1 MILQTK
7 NLIKT
12 FTQGNSQI
20 HAVNNID
27 ISISAGESIAITGK
41 SGSGKTTLLSLLT
54 GLESSTSG
62 DVIILDNPITKMN
75 EKELGSFR
83 ANNIGIVFQQ
93 FHLMPHLTA
102 LENVTLALEI
112 ANSDNIRGKAMEA
125 LTTVGLKNRV
135 HHLPSELS
143 GGENQRVAIARAIV
157 NNPKILFADEPSGN
171 LDSITGET
179 VMNLLFDL
187 TNKNKMTLVLVT
199 HDEQL
204 ALRCDRKINIS
215 NGKVL

>member
-12 FTQGNSQI
+12 FTQGTSQI
-20 HAVNNID
+20 HAVNDVD
-27 ISISAGESIAITGK
+27 ISINAGESIAITGK

-112 ANSDNIRGKAMEA
+112 ANSDNIHEKAMEA
-125 LTTVGLKNRV
+125 LTTVGLKDRV

-157 NNPKILFADEPSGN
+157 NNPTILFADEPSGN
-171 LDSITGET
+171 LDSLTGET
-179 VMNLLFDL
+179 VMNLLFEL
-187 TNKNKMTLVLVT
+187 TTKNNMTLVLVT